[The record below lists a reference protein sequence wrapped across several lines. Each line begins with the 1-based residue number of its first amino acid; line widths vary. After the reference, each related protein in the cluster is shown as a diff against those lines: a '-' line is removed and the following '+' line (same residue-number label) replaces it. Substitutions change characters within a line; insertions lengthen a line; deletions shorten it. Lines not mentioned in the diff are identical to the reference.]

1 MSHMRDLENSE
12 TVTSSP
18 KSIQLAYASLTSSQF
33 FFHVHKPMIL
43 KYNFHRQSYSA
54 KITKY
59 IHVFQLKLFSLC
71 MS

>member
-1 MSHMRDLENSE
+1 MRDLKNSE

-18 KSIQLAYASLTSSQF
+18 KSIQLAYASLPSSQFNF
-33 FFHVHKPMIL
+33 FFHVHIPMIL